1 MNFTQAKELYFSEL
15 MQQEN
20 CLTKEELVAR
30 IGKTTIRCGWVDFVD
45 DLIKDKQ
52 VKEYIA
58 KNWGQV
64 I

>member
-1 MNFTQAKELYFSEL
+1 MTFAQAKSQFFNEL

-30 IGKTTIRCGWVDFVD
+30 LGKTTIRCYWVDYCD
-45 DLIKDKQ
+45 YLSRDNQITEKQ
-52 VKEYIA
+52 RMS
-58 KNWGQV
+58 WGQV